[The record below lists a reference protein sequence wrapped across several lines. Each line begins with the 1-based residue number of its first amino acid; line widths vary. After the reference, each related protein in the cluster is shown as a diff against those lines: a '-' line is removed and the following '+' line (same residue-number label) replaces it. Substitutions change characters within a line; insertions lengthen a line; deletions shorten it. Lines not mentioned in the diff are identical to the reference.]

1 MRIRVYFMTKMMYHQ
16 SDAMTKEEE
25 WSMSYLQ
32 RRNAELEIENAVL
45 RKKLNDFS
53 LIERTNEF
61 DRE

>member
-1 MRIRVYFMTKMMYHQ
+1 MTKMIYHR

>member
-1 MRIRVYFMTKMMYHQ
+1 MRIRVYFMTKMMYYK

>member
-1 MRIRVYFMTKMMYHQ
+1 MTKMMYHQ

-25 WSMSYLQ
+25 WSISYLQ